1 MLLKQV
7 FFTPSDEVATEIKA
21 FTKKIFDHCTK
32 FVSKTSATPLDQLY
46 VDGFDADQIW
56 EQLQLQNAPLVDE
69 LTKRIR
75 NFHKAPEQIQLFSS
89 LKDEAN
95 QDKGEDEQDEVEKDS
110 EADSEDEEAAES
122 GQSDA
127 EEEEATSSDEEAL
140 AKKASKNTQ
149 LKQKKKK
156 KARDVAE
163 DGFFDWDEM
172 DKAAEEEEDSADDHE
187 LDLEDDEIMGDEDGD
202 EDEDDDEGDDFSD
215 EDDGSQDGGEMTYK
229 DFFNDEDEAE
239 LAREGGSDDDED
251 DDVDMEDEEEFPSVK
266 RARVDAPE
274 EDVDEEE
281 LAERGIMSSHQRRQL
296 LLQKEIKELEEQAL
310 GDKPWLL
317 KGEVRSG
324 ARPENSLLEA
334 VLDYDRPVKVA
345 PVITE
350 EVSIALEDMIKKR
363 ILEDEFDDV
372 IRKFAGNEGDE
383 KKKLEEVSMEKSKE
397 GLGEIYEKEYM
408 KTAMGFE
415 ADDESKQDQEEID
428 VMFKSLCWK
437 LDALSNYN
445 FTPKPIVKELQV
457 KPSVPAIAMEE
468 VTPIG
473 VSDANLKA
481 PEEIYDKKR
490 KRGEAVLQ
498 SREEMS
504 QAERKAQ
511 RNAKKHTRRKEKRQ
525 QEADEKL
532 VAKLNPGLGNKYE
545 KKKLLESLANAK
557 NVTTG
562 KAIEGSTKQFSN
574 SKEFF
579 SRLQVRY
586 AVRMVLYVVA
596 DLLTNGHMCVF
607 LGFREREAEEEIDT
621 AVAQTAPGFACAW
634 RRVRCC

>member
-1 MLLKQV
+1 MMLNVAARMLVEQV
-7 FFTPSDEVATEIKA
+7 FFTPSDEVATEIKT

-32 FVSKTSATPLDQLY
+32 FVSQTSATPLDQLY

-56 EQLQLQNAPLVDE
+56 EQLQLQNAPLVNE

-75 NFHKAPEQIQLFSS
+75 NFHKAPEQIRLFPSPQN
-89 LKDEAN
+89 E
-95 QDKGEDEQDEVEKDS
+95 EEQDESEDEEDDEEEKDS

-122 GQSDA
+122 EQ
-127 EEEEATSSDEEAL
+127 EEEEAASDDEAP
-140 AKKASKNTQ
+140 AKKASKKTQ
-149 LKQKKKK
+149 PKQKKK

-172 DKAAEEEEDSADDHE
+172 DKAAEEEEDSDDDHE
-187 LDLEDDEIMGDEDGD
+187 LDLEGDEDMDEGD
-202 EDEDDDEGDDFSD
+202 DDDEDDDDEDFED

-229 DFFNDEDEAE
+229 DFFTEEDEAE
-239 LAREGGSDDDED
+239 IAREGGSDDDDED
-251 DDVDMEDEEEFPSVK
+251 DDADMDDEEEFPTVK
-266 RARVDAPE
+266 RARVDAPD
-274 EDVDEEE
+274 EDVDDEE

-397 GLGEIYEKEYM
+397 GLGDIYEKEYM

-445 FTPKPIVKELQV
+445 FTPKPIVKELHV

-490 KRGEAVLQ
+490 KRGEGVLQ

-545 KKKLLESLANAK
+545 KKKLLETLANAK
-557 NVTTG
+557 NVSTG

-579 SRLQVRY
+579 SRLQVRCGRWD
-586 AVRMVLYVVA
+586 A
-596 DLLTNGHMCVF
+596 GC
-607 LGFREREAEEEIDT
+607 
-621 AVAQTAPGFACAW
+621 
-634 RRVRCC
+634 RRTLSQMF